1 MTVLLTGAA
10 GFIGYHVAEALLA
23 ADTPVIGVDNLNHYY
38 DVRLKQAR
46 LDRLTPRPGF
56 TFHAIDVADRAAMEA
71 LAAAH
76 PGIEV
81 IVHLAAQAG
90 VRHSLVDPHAYV
102 QTNVVGH
109 LVVLEIARRLPR
121 LRHLV
126 YASTSSVYGASQALP
141 FRETDRTD
149 TPLSLYAATKLA
161 DELMGHAYAH
171 LFGIPQTGL
180 RFFTVYGP
188 WGRPDMAYYSFA
200 RAIVAG
206 EPITL
211 FDDGWL
217 KRDFTYI
224 DDIVAGVVGVLD
236 RAPPSLMGGGKGP
249 PAGGGVTPPPNLGPL
264 RGPSPQGEGVPFA
277 RSAPASP
284 PARVLNIGN
293 HRAEEVRTLVAL
305 LEQGLGR
312 NAVVRSAARPAADVM
327 ETFASVEAIGRLAG
341 FVPRVSLAEGIGRF
355 VAWFRA
361 FHGV

>member
-1 MTVLLTGAA
+1 MKVLLTGAA

-23 ADTPVIGVDNLNHYY
+23 QGAQVVGVDDLNAYY

-46 LDRLTPRPGF
+46 LDRLEPQPGF
-56 TFHAIDVADRAAMEA
+56 AFHRIDIADRAAMES

-76 PGIEV
+76 ADIAV

-102 QTNVVGH
+102 HTNVMGH
-109 LVVLEIARRLPR
+109 LVVLEVARRLPT

-126 YASTSSVYGASQALP
+126 YASSSSVYGANQVLP
-141 FRETDRTD
+141 FRESDRVD

-171 LFGIPQTGL
+171 LFGIRQTGL

-211 FDDGWL
+211 YDDGRL

-224 DDIVAGVVGVLD
+224 DDIVAGIVACLEL
-236 RAPPSLMGGGKGP
+236 PP
-249 PAGGGVTPPPNLGPL
+249 VET
-264 RGPSPQGEGVPFA
+264 
-277 RSAPASP
+277 P

-293 HRAEEVRTLVAL
+293 NGSEEVRTLVAL
-305 LEQGLGR
+305 LEQALGR
-312 NAVVRSAARPAADVM
+312 KAVVRRAERPAADVE
-327 ETFASVEAIGRLAG
+327 ETFASVDAIGALTG
-341 FVPRVSLAEGIGRF
+341 FAPRTSLAEGIGRF
-355 VAWFRA
+355 AAWFRG
-361 FHGV
+361 FHAV